1 MIEHLKDDKIIKKI
15 GGRFKLTALMQ
26 KRWLELMQGS
36 RPLVESGDL
45 QELEVIA
52 EEIIQDKITAVPGEP
67 RARPAG
73 STSSDDK
80 D

>member
-26 KRWLELMQGS
+26 KRWIELMQGS
-36 RPLVESGDL
+36 RPLVEPGEL

-52 EEIIQDKITAVPGEP
+52 EEIIQDKIIAVPGEP
-67 RARPAG
+67 PAPAAE
-73 STSSDDK
+73 STTIDDP

>member
-1 MIEHLKDDKIIKKI
+1 MIEHLKDDKIIQKI

-26 KRWLELMQGS
+26 KRWIELMQGS
-36 RPLVESGDL
+36 RPLVESGDM

-52 EEIIQDKITAVPGEP
+52 EEIIQGKITAVPGEP
-67 RARPAG
+67 PGPAAE
-73 STSSDDK
+73 STASGDK

>member
-26 KRWLELMQGS
+26 KRWIELMQGS
-36 RPLVESGDL
+36 RPLVESGEL

-52 EEIIQDKITAVPGEP
+52 EEIIQDKIIAVPGEP
-67 RARPAG
+67 PARAAE
-73 STSSDDK
+73 SASDDDK